1 MMIRA
6 LLVAIAGSLLISQA
20 SADPGR
26 YQLIDTTYQFININ
40 GEEYNLPALIL
51 LDTST
56 GEMKICSSAQY
67 SGRVIGRDEDKDYQV
82 RNCETQFEMVME
94 IPRR

>member
-1 MMIRA
+1 MGRK
-6 LLVAIAGSLLISQA
+6 LLAAIASIFLIGQA

-26 YQLIDTTYQFININ
+26 YQLIDTNYQFININ
-40 GEEYNLPALIL
+40 GEEFQIPALIL

-82 RNCETQFEMVME
+82 RNCDTQFEIVME